1 MQQTLFVTVQGWQRR
16 LDIELPADVPVS
28 DLIPLLLEM
37 CNHSPELPAGT
48 LQSKSPWVLYIANLG
63 QPLREAQTLAASGVL
78 DGDVLLLQTQD
89 TLNSRGAG
97 RTQERG
103 AAKAIEASEQT
114 GMIGVTWEKG
124 WPF

>member
-37 CNHSPELPAGT
+37 CNHSPEAAVGVPQNAA
-48 LQSKSPWVLYIANLG
+48 SWVLYIASLG
-63 QPLREAQTLAASGVL
+63 QPLRETQTLSTGGVL
-78 DGDVLLLQTQD
+78 DGDVLLLQTQNA
-89 TLNSRGAG
+89 LNRNAPMMEKRGA
-97 RTQERG
+97 T
-103 AAKAIEASEQT
+103 KVIEASEQT